1 MIFQGLLIFDM
12 KVARLY
18 TFNDIRIEE
27 MPIPEI
33 GPGDALVQTKACG
46 ICSGDVLPWYIERK
60 APLVL
65 GHEPVGMI
73 VAVGSEVKDF
83 APGDRVFVH
92 HHAPCLGC
100 RYCRR
105 GYYSM
110 CPTWRRSQLIPGGIA
125 EFFLVPELNLQRDT
139 LKLPDGMPYEDGV
152 LIEPTACVVK
162 SLRRAALQM
171 GDIVVVIGLGVMGL
185 LHVLLAR
192 EYGAGTVIAADK
204 VASRCQRALGLG
216 ADYAIDVSRESLVD
230 WVSLITEGIMADVV
244 IVGPGSLEAMQLG
257 LACAGKGSTV
267 LLFTPAPPGQQLT
280 VEPYTL
286 YMNEISL
293 VASYSCGPN
302 DTREAL
308 SLIHKGVVT
317 AEKVVTDRFPIEQTS
332 LAYRAMA
339 QAQDTIKAIIT
350 FPD

>member
-1 MIFQGLLIFDM
+1 M

-18 TFNDIRIEE
+18 KFDDIRIEE

-33 GPGDALVQTKACG
+33 GPGDALVRTAACG
-46 ICSGDVLPWYIERK
+46 LCSGDVLPWYIEKK

-73 VAVGSEVKDF
+73 VAVGSQVENF
-83 APGDRVFVH
+83 AVGDRVFVH
-92 HHAPCLGC
+92 HHAPCLSC

-110 CPTWRRSQLIPGGIA
+110 CPTWRRSQLVPGGMA
-125 EFFLVPELNLQRDT
+125 EFFLVPEHNLQRDT
-139 LKLPDGMPYEDGV
+139 LKLPPDVTYDDGV

-162 SLRRAALQM
+162 SLRRARVQT
-171 GDIVVVIGLGVMGL
+171 GDIVLVIGLGVMGL

-192 EYGAGTVIAADK
+192 AYGAGTVIGADR
-204 VASRCQRALGLG
+204 VASRCERALRLG
-216 ADYAIDVSRESLVD
+216 ADYAVNVSRENLVE
-230 WVSLITEGIMADVV
+230 WVSMITEGIMADVV
-244 IVGPGSLEAMQLG
+244 IVGPGSLEAMEAGLG
-257 LACAGKGSTV
+257 CAGKGSTV
-267 LLFTPAPPGQQLT
+267 LLFTPGVPGEMLA
-280 VEPYTL
+280 VEPYRL

-308 SLIHKGVVT
+308 SLVQQGVVT
-317 AEKVVTDRFPIEQTS
+317 AEKVVTDRFPIGETL
-332 LAYRAMA
+332 LAYRRVAE
-339 QAQDTIKAIIT
+339 AQDTIKAIIT

>member
-1 MIFQGLLIFDM
+1 M

-18 TFNDIRIEE
+18 KFNDIRIEE
-27 MPIPEI
+27 MPIPELSS
-33 GPGDALVQTKACG
+33 PGDALVQTKACG
-46 ICSGDVLPWYIERK
+46 LCSGDVLPWYIEKK

-73 VAVGSEVKDF
+73 VAVGPEVEGF
-83 APGDRVFVH
+83 QVGDRVFVH
-92 HHAPCLGC
+92 HHAPCLNC

-110 CPTWRRSQLIPGGIA
+110 CPTWRRSQLVPGGIA

-139 LKLPDGMPYEDGV
+139 LKLPAALEYDDGV

-162 SLRRAALQM
+162 SLRRAGIQT
-171 GDIVVVIGLGVMGL
+171 GDIVLVIGLGVMGL
-185 LHVLLAR
+185 LHVLLGK
-192 EYGAGTVIAADK
+192 EYGAGTVIGADR
-204 VASRCQRALGLG
+204 VASRCERALQLG
-216 ADYAIDVSRESLVD
+216 ADYVVHVSREDLVEL
-230 WVSLITEGIMADVV
+230 VSMITEGIMADVV
-244 IVGPGSLEAMQLG
+244 IVGPGSLEAMEAG
-257 LACAGKGSTV
+257 IACAGKGSTV
-267 LLFTPAPPGQQLT
+267 LLFTPGAPGEMLS
-280 VEPYTL
+280 VEPNKL

-293 VASYSCGPN
+293 VASYSCGPH

-308 SLIHKGVVT
+308 SLVQKGVVT
-317 AEKVVTDRFPIEQTS
+317 AEKLVTDRFPIEETR

-339 QAQDTIKAIIT
+339 EAQDTIKAIIT